1 MIHYPKA
8 QAQILVSLTLIYY
21 RFIQVLQYKRITSQM
36 QKKILEFRGFFFTIY
51 HPKGSGRERG
61 SSERCFRKE
70 RTKSNTKIEKV
81 IKWVKI
87 FILGLSKNPKI
98 GLISA
103 ESINLNKTKPITSE
117 NMKFNQFSF
126 NTFFKRK
133 ESINPITY
141 VQK

>member
-1 MIHYPKA
+1 
-8 QAQILVSLTLIYY
+8 
-21 RFIQVLQYKRITSQM
+21 M
-36 QKKILEFRGFFFTIY
+36 QKKSPEFRGFFFTIY
-51 HPKGSGRERG
+51 HPKGFGRERG
-61 SSERCFRKE
+61 SSERFFRKE
-70 RTKSNTKIEKV
+70 RTKSNPKIEKV

-98 GLISA
+98 GLIIT

-126 NTFFKRK
+126 NIFFKRK